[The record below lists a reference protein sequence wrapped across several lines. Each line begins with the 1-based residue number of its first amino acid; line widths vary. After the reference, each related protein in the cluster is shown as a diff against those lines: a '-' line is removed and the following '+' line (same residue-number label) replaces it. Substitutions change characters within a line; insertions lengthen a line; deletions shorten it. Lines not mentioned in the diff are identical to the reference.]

1 MKKVKTAGN
10 LVGEMRTK
18 SESRRKILKHFNE
31 RATELLTGRF
41 YHHRSRDGPG
51 KEIDDLRNKFE
62 ARMSSSIFSR
72 LEYQLIHGFTF
83 NPKELK
89 LMIKAANDEEQA
101 IIKWVKNQTK
111 VLWPKWRKLV
121 KEFKNEN
128 QGRKRNGDE
137 ERLELKIS

>member
-1 MKKVKTAGN
+1 MKTVGN

-18 SESRRKILKHFNE
+18 SESRIEILKHLNG
-31 RATELLTGRF
+31 RAIELLTGIF
-41 YHHRSRDGPG
+41 YHYRSRDGPG
-51 KEIDDLRNKFE
+51 KEIDDFRNKFE
-62 ARMSSSIFSR
+62 AKMSSSIFSR
-72 LEYQLIHGFTF
+72 LEYQLIHGFIF
-83 NPKELK
+83 GPEKLK

-137 ERLELKIS
+137 GRLELKIS